1 MKNKHNYQWRYFL
14 AFLCIIGL
22 NAFTANAFAG
32 SPALGVD
39 DKLRP
44 GPVERPLKI
53 FKYAE
58 STQCNDDGIPLKK
71 MAEELKAAGI
81 RYTCAQRNFDGMAY
95 PAVCGGATG
104 EINVFRIYSSDL
116 PLARRLGYAP
126 VSTLPQYQDRPCN
139 ETTKVFK
146 YDGSRQ
152 CENNGIPLDVMAQEL
167 IGGGVD
173 VICSQKGSNG
183 MAYPAVCGAGTGAI
197 NVYLIHQENLSDAEA
212 LGFSSV
218 NELPNYLDTP
228 CH

>member
-1 MKNKHNYQWRYFL
+1 DHNPFQFFFSSSRRHTSFSRDW
-14 AFLCIIGL
+14 
-22 NAFTANAFAG
+22 
-32 SPALGVD
+32 SSD
-39 DKLRP
+39 
-44 GPVERPLKI
+44 
-53 FKYAE
+53 
-58 STQCNDDGIPLKK
+58 
-71 MAEELKAAGI
+71 
-81 RYTCAQRNFDGMAY
+81 
-95 PAVCGGATG
+95 VC
-104 EINVFRIYSSDL
+104 SSDL
-116 PLARRLGYAP
+116 
-126 VSTLPQYQDRPCN
+126 STLPQYQDRPCN

-173 VICSQKGSNG
+173 VICSQKSSNG